1 MAVPIVASGVAVLMI
16 AGGLACSNG
25 TPGQVEPTIGQT
37 RQLTYLALGDSYTIG
52 EGVDVPDRWP
62 VQLVERL
69 RSEGIRMADP
79 EIIARSRW
87 TANRLAVQL
96 NVAAPDGPYDLVTLM
111 IGVNDQFGG
120 LPVEGYRDEFAAL
133 LSRAVALADDRPSH
147 VIVVS
152 IPDWG
157 VTPFADGR
165 KRDRIAME
173 IDLFNQVNRE
183 EAERASARYVD
194 VTPISREAAT
204 DPSLLAADGLHPS
217 SLMYARWVDLIVGPA
232 REVLTASV
240 R

>member
-25 TPGQVEPTIGQT
+25 APGQGETGIDQT

-52 EGVDVPDRWP
+52 QGVDVADRWP

-79 EIIARSRW
+79 EIMARSRW

-183 EAERASARYVD
+183 EAERARARYVD

-204 DPSLLAADGLHPS
+204 EPSLLAADGLHPS
-217 SLMYARWVDLIVGPA
+217 GRMYARWLDLIVGPA
-232 REVLTASV
+232 REVLTPSGQ
-240 R
+240 